1 MSSSPSTKQK
11 SPKRTTPGRSPLQ
24 ERSQSQANE
33 LSGILA
39 RDGRVDQENLTVYN
53 STPFPTKAAHFL
65 LPSTLRNQ
73 RSGASPL
80 TDAFGLAFQSDP
92 ATSNEGDRTPRSG
105 SAQPTV
111 RLKRSVKALRDLYE
125 SQGEDNSRPSTATS
139 PPLRPSTAN
148 SSRLRSVS
156 SNDSLSGPYAWE
168 SLRKISSD
176 DLALLP
182 SLPQSS
188 RFVKRLSSRSS
199 FTSVSEKFAA
209 ASSPNYRVLGATSS
223 PRPLAFKDITS
234 PALEPFD
241 EIESTDSIEGS
252 SSSPNVVRLARTSS
266 TEQFQST
273 DSSSSPNVIKLGTS
287 SPTMRVRAPDFV
299 SHSRSSSTSSRKR
312 KRSDTLDSRS
322 FAERAGARN
331 PLASSPPISR
341 YATSVTVAQSSPAER
356 NTPSSSG
363 PQSFHLRGRSV
374 DESSP
379 IVHVL
384 ARNHPNSDDS
394 SVAETHTSLQGILSS
409 SPPRIQYPIIRAPLI
424 TQQVGLIVPKR
435 NSRSMSTDASA
446 PKFSLRLS
454 AVPSEGSWTRT
465 RRGSRASFE
474 EDDIDD
480 IDDLLTSDDLAP
492 ASTFII
498 NESANQS
505 MIRVVPGSD
514 LHDLDSHEASDE
526 VSALPYDYDYRS
538 PPLRPVR
545 SGGYLNSSANS
556 SLSRINA
563 MRPSTQSRQN
573 SFLSTS
579 LRPSSSSS
587 VASNIVPTWAKRYY
601 SGFYRDS
608 FNYLYS
614 NGSHLNL
621 NNMPSQKANPIRP
634 NSSKSQQSTAPV
646 HQGMTERIQAFFTPK
661 KRPRLEARKSH
672 TLPGTGPLVSN
683 PIRGP
688 ATAAIAS
695 NRVQSYP
702 AARRSSNHG
711 RSISAP
717 LHPADPRAHWAGVVE
732 IHSTI
737 HEDGLGSEY
746 TIRQHHI
753 RTGSNGD
760 LSLSS
765 SQSVIHRHGR
775 RQSRWSGSPH
785 LHHDHRLNT
794 GSSVSLGFGYPF
806 NAKAKWSAPSITDT
820 TSNIFGSPDL
830 RTAQVVLFTTGF
842 LLPLLWFV
850 AAFLPLPKRPEG
862 LGDLEKRAAASAQYQ
877 AQLLQ
882 QQRSSRLSVQQLH
895 QQQLDVAEWEQ
906 MDIVAK
912 LRLERHAQGVEELKF
927 QNARWWRNLN
937 RCMCAIGLVVIAVVI
952 VLAVLGAK
960 GAW

>member
-1 MSSSPSTKQK
+1 MSSSPSTKQR
-11 SPKRTTPGRSPLQ
+11 SPKRTSPKRTPLK
-24 ERSQSQANE
+24 ERSHSQANE
-33 LSGILA
+33 ISGFLA
-39 RDGRVDQENLTVYN
+39 RDPRIDQENSSVYN
-53 STPFPTKAAHFL
+53 STPFPTKAAHVL

-73 RSGASPL
+73 RAAASPL
-80 TDAFGLAFQSDP
+80 TETFGLPLPSDLS
-92 ATSNEGDRTPRSG
+92 AGNEGDRTPRSG
-105 SAQPTV
+105 TAQPTV

-125 SQGEDNSRPSTATS
+125 SQAEENSRPSTATS
-139 PPLRPSTAN
+139 PLPRPSTAS

-199 FTSVSEKFAA
+199 FTSVSDKFAA

-223 PRPLAFKDITS
+223 PRPLGFRDVTS
-234 PALEPFD
+234 PVLEPFD
-241 EIESTDSIEGS
+241 EVESTDFIEDS
-252 SSSPNVVRLARTSS
+252 SSSPNVIRLARTSS
-266 TEQFQST
+266 TDQFQST

-287 SPTMRVRAPDFV
+287 SPTMRVRAPEFV

-322 FAERAGARN
+322 FADRAGARN
-331 PLASSPPISR
+331 PLASSPPVSR
-341 YATSVTVAQSSPAER
+341 YATSAMLAQSSPAER
-356 NTPSSSG
+356 DTPSSSG
-363 PQSFHLRGRSV
+363 PQSIRLRNRSI

-379 IVHVL
+379 VMHVL
-384 ARNHPNSDDS
+384 ARNHPSSDDS
-394 SVAETHTSLQGILSS
+394 SVAETHASLQDVLSS

-435 NSRSMSTDASA
+435 NSRSMSTDASML
-446 PKFSLRLS
+446 KFSSRLS
-454 AVPSEGSWTRT
+454 AVPSEASWTRT

-474 EDDIDD
+474 EDDLDD
-480 IDDLLTSDDLAP
+480 IEDLLTSDELAP

-514 LHDLDSHEASDE
+514 SYDLDSHEASDE
-526 VSALPYDYDYRS
+526 VSALPYDYAYRS

-545 SGGYLNSSANS
+545 SAGYLNSSANS
-556 SLSRINA
+556 SVSRLNSI
-563 MRPSTQSRQN
+563 RPLTQSRQN
-573 SFLSTS
+573 SFVSIS
-579 LRPSSSSS
+579 LRPSSSGS
-587 VASNIVPTWAKRYY
+587 VASNVVPSWAKRYY

-621 NNMPSQKANPIRP
+621 SNMAGHKGFAVRP
-634 NSSKSQQSTAPV
+634 NSSKSHQSTNI
-646 HQGMTERIQAFFTPK
+646 HQGMTDRIQAFFTPK
-661 KRPRLEARKSH
+661 KRPRPEARKSH
-672 TLPGTGPLVSN
+672 ILPGVGPLVSN

-688 ATAAIAS
+688 ATAAVAS

-702 AARRSSNHG
+702 AAHRSSNHG

-732 IHSTI
+732 IHGNI
-737 HEDGLGSEY
+737 NEDGRGSSY
-746 TIRQHHI
+746 TVRHHHI
-753 RTGSNGD
+753 RTGSNGAM
-760 LSLSS
+760 SLSS
-765 SQSVIHRHGR
+765 SQSVIHYGGR
-775 RQSRWSGSPH
+775 TQSRWSGSPH

-806 NAKAKWSAPSITDT
+806 NTKAKWTAPSITDMG
-820 TSNIFGSPDL
+820 SNFFGSADL

-842 LLPLLWFV
+842 LLPLTWFV
-850 AAFLPLPKRPEG
+850 AAFLPLPKRPDG

-882 QQRSSRLSVQQLH
+882 QQRSSRFSVQQLQ

-912 LRLERHAQGVEELKF
+912 LRLERHAQGVEELRF

-937 RCMCAIGLVVIAVVI
+937 RVMCAVGLVVIVVVI

-960 GAW
+960 SGF